1 MTTKDKQ
8 KLRYVL
14 YARRSV
20 KSNKSE
26 RDTNI
31 ASLDSQKNEVREI
44 AKREGL
50 NIVKEFEETESAS
63 KAGGRTEFTSMI
75 EYIKNGKADAILCF
89 KIDRLARNSIEEG
102 YIKQYLQDGI
112 IQNIRSTDRDWYPED
127 HVLVWAIEFGSS
139 TQYTRDLKKHIKRGQ
154 KQALLRGFRPS
165 IAPIGYKNSM
175 HRRQGM
181 QEEIQVDEHNFRIL
195 RRMFE
200 YILSGRYT
208 PFQVLKIASDKWGLR
223 ARETSRYPQGKK
235 FSQTSFYNILSNPF
249 YYGHF
254 EYPRG
259 SGNWIKGNYRPL
271 ITKAEYDEVQRILGR
286 TTIRPQTNFFA
297 YTGLMR
303 CGVCGAR
310 ITAEN
315 KTKHQKNGNE
325 HHYKYYHCTGRID
338 ENCNQKTIR
347 QEKLEE
353 QIIEFLSSIKIS
365 PKFHEWAI
373 EELRK
378 EYGNEKQDKTSIIN
392 NQEKSL
398 NTIELKLSNLKELAI
413 TGAISPIE
421 YKNDRTELEEDAEKI
436 REYLESI
443 NDKMDNW
450 INEAERVMTFSEKAV
465 DVFKNGDEEKRKE
478 ILCAL
483 GTEHELLDNVL
494 TIKTEKPLLVVRE
507 MVSLSND
514 DTGSL
519 EPVEV
524 IDKYNG
530 NVKNDNQFTTLWRW
544 RESNP
549 RAKGNLIQV
558 YMFVMFSWV

>member
-1 MTTKDKQ
+1 MTNQDKQ

-14 YARRSV
+14 YARRSI
-20 KSNKSE
+20 KSNKNE

-31 ASLDSQKNEVREI
+31 ASIDSQKEEVRAI

-50 NIVKEFEETESAS
+50 KIVKEFEETESAS
-63 KAGGRTEFTSMI
+63 TPDKRTEFTKMI
-75 EYIKNGKADAILCF
+75 EYIKDGKADAILCF

-102 YIKQYLQDGI
+102 FIKYYLQTGI
-112 IQNIRSTDRDWYPED
+112 IKNIRSTERDWYPED
-127 HVLVWAIEFGSS
+127 HVLTWSVEFGTS
-139 TQYTRDLKKHIKRGQ
+139 TQYSRDLIKHIKRGQ
-154 KQALLRGFRPS
+154 NQSLARGFRPS
-165 IAPIGYKNSM
+165 IVPIGYKNSKY
-175 HRRQGM
+175 REQGK
-181 QEEIQVDEHNFRIL
+181 QEEILVDEHNFKIL

-200 YILSGRYT
+200 YVLSGRYT

-223 ARETSRYPQGKK
+223 ARKTSRYPEGKK
-235 FSQTSFYNILSNPF
+235 FSQTNFYNILFNPF
-249 YYGHF
+249 YVGRF

-259 SGNWIKGNYRPL
+259 SGNWVQGNYKPL
-271 ITKAEYDEVQRILGR
+271 ITKAEYDEIQRILGK

-338 ENCNQKTIR
+338 ENCKQKTIR

-365 PKFHEWAI
+365 PKFHEWVMN
-373 EELRK
+373 ELRK
-378 EYGNEKQDKTSIIN
+378 EYDNEKEDKTSIIY
-392 NQEKSL
+392 NQGKAL
-398 NTIELKLSNLKELAI
+398 RTIELKLSNLKEMGMA
-413 TGAISPIE
+413 GAISPME
-421 YKNDRTELEEDAEKI
+421 YKHDRKDLEDEAEKI
-436 REYLESI
+436 KGYLESI

-465 DVFKNGDEEKRKE
+465 DVFKNGDEEKRRE
-478 ILCAL
+478 ILSAL
-483 GTEHELLDNVL
+483 GTEHPLLDNVL
-494 TIKTEKPLLVVRE
+494 SIKTEKPLLVVRE
-507 MVSLSND
+507 MVSVAKEHSVP
-514 DTGSL
+514 L
-519 EPVEV
+519 EPAKLLVAYGSKGQ
-524 IDKYNG
+524 ILDP
-530 NVKNDNQFTTLWRW
+530 FAWLWRW

-549 RAKGNLIQV
+549 RAEGTPR
-558 YMFVMFSWV
+558 